1 MEIKNLDQAGI
12 NFLVVEE
19 GMVLH
24 PYLDSVKVPTI
35 GVGCTYYEDGR
46 RVTMNDP
53 SISKDRAISLFKN
66 VLKNYEQAVW
76 SLTRD
81 DINQNQFNA
90 LVSICYNIGVNGFKG
105 STLLRLVNQN
115 PNDPAIVDA
124 FRMWRKPA
132 VLLPRRNREAKLYF
146 S

>member
-12 NFLVVEE
+12 NFLVNEE

-24 PYLDSVKVPTI
+24 PYLDSVKIPTI

-53 SISKDRAISLFKN
+53 AISKDRAIQLFKN

-90 LVSICYNIGVNGFKG
+90 LVSICYNIGVNAFKN
-105 STLLRLVNQN
+105 STLLKKVNAN
-115 PNDPAIVDA
+115 PNDPTIVDA
-124 FRMWRKPA
+124 FRMWRKPI
-132 VLLPRRNREAKLYF
+132 VLLPRRGRESKLYF